1 VSAMTAAIA
10 VAPAPAPAPR
20 VLPPFPSAAALALE
34 ASTWRQLERAF
45 VRGGTPDLDDLIGW
59 EFRGINTRL
68 WNLRPTARLV
78 GLKKFVKGFL
88 RDEDG
93 TAIGYNC
100 KVVQN
105 ATDAR
110 WHISPKR
117 FGFYHVAP
125 VDATARD
132 NAYLHAVLL
141 DYSKGDNPAT
151 EPARV
156 LRDYLVQLDDDMYL
170 GKAYYA
176 FGPARV
182 PSNFFILERHRRGL
196 TDYVRR

>member
-1 VSAMTAAIA
+1 MTAVAVA
-10 VAPAPAPAPR
+10 VAPKAAPPPR
-20 VLPPFPSAAALALE
+20 VLPPFPSRAALALE

-45 VRGGTPDLDDLIGW
+45 VRGGTPALDELLGW
-59 EFRGINTRL
+59 EFRGINTQL
-68 WNLRPTARLV
+68 WALRPTARIV

-88 RDEDG
+88 RGEDG
-93 TAIGYNC
+93 RAMGYNC
-100 KVVQN
+100 KVAQN

-110 WHISPKR
+110 WHISPRR
-117 FGFYHVAP
+117 FGFYE
-125 VDATARD
+125 VDTVDPTARD

-141 DYSKGDNPAT
+141 DYGKGGNPRT

-156 LRDYLVQLDDDMYL
+156 LRDYLVQIDEDLYL

-176 FGPARV
+176 FGPVRL

-196 TDYVRR
+196 TDYARR